1 MAVAAVAWQGAK
13 KADKTRIRARIAH
26 VGSKYRRVLS
36 FDACEPC
43 IADWVVDARRLAAA
57 RDRTLIAL
65 AILELAEALDH
76 ASAIVDR
83 LDGAYIHD
91 DDWDEEGLPWLSWGR
106 EEGSYAER

>member
-1 MAVAAVAWQGAK
+1 MD
-13 KADKTRIRARIAH
+13 KARICVRIAH
-26 VGSKYRRVLS
+26 VGSEYRRVLT

-43 IADWVVDARRLAAA
+43 IADWAVDARRLADA
-57 RDRTLIAL
+57 RGRTLIAL
-65 AILELAEALDH
+65 AILESAEALDH